1 MKDYHKNKESLHLK
15 YWDVNNLYRW
25 ATKLPVNGFKRAEDL
40 PESDDDFIKN
50 YNEKNEVG
58 YFLEIDIHYPEE
70 LHELHDDLT
79 YLPEKMK
86 TENVEK
92 LVANSFT

>member
-1 MKDYHKNKESLHLK
+1 MKDYDKNKESSHLK

-25 ATKLPVNGFKRAEDL
+25 AKTLPVNGFKRAKDL
-40 PESDDDFIKN
+40 PESDDGFIKN
-50 YNEKNEVG
+50 YNENKVE
-58 YFLEIDIHYPEE
+58 YFLEIDIQYPEE
-70 LHELHDDLT
+70 LHELHNDLT